1 LSHISFSELKVW
13 NECPH
18 KHKLQYIDKNKV
30 FTSTQ
35 YTCFGIAIHETCEKS
50 LLKEIKEEQHSEYF
64 EAKFKEELK
73 ILDGQVKIDQVLI
86 NDMVEQGKAILAEL
100 YQSLNNYLEGYEV
113 ISTEE
118 PLFERIQNLDFE
130 YDFKGYIDLI
140 LKTPDGKYHI
150 IDFKSCSWGWSQ
162 EKKTDPM
169 INYQLIYYKMFYAQK
184 FNIDPKMIETHFMLM
199 KRTAKKDRIEAF
211 RVTSGTKKTENA
223 NILLTRATTA
233 IKNNKHIKN
242 RLSCNG
248 CEFYKTD
255 LCK

>member
-13 NECPH
+13 NECPY

-30 FTSTQ
+30 FTSTE

-50 LLKEIKEEQHSEYF
+50 LLKEIKEEQHHEYF
-64 EAKFKEELK
+64 EEKFKEELK
-73 ILDGQVKIDQVLI
+73 LLEDKVKTDKDLI
-86 NDMVEQGKAILAEL
+86 NSMVEQGKAILDEL
-100 YQSLNNYLEGYEV
+100 YKSLESYLAGYEV
-113 ISTEE
+113 IATEQ

-130 YDFKGYIDLI
+130 YDFKGFIDLV

-169 INYQLIYYKMFYAQK
+169 INYQLTYYKMFYAQK

-199 KRTAKKDRIEAF
+199 KRTAKKERIEAF

-223 NILLTRATTA
+223 NLLLTKAIVA
-233 IKNNKHIKN
+233 IKNGKYIKN

-248 CEFYKTD
+248 CEFYKTE